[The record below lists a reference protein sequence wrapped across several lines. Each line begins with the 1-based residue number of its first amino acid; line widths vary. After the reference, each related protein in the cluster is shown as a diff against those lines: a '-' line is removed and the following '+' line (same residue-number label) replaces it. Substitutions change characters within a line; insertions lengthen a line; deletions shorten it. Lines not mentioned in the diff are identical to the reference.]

1 MSEPATTGTEERV
14 QLTPE
19 RVLRGATA
27 IADSSGIAALTMRSL
42 AQELRV
48 KPMSLYHH
56 VANKEEILNGIV
68 DAVFGEIELP
78 SPEDDWRTAM
88 RQRAISAR
96 LVLGRHAWA
105 TPLMSSRT
113 SPGPATLRHHDAV
126 IGTLRRGGF
135 SVALAAHAF
144 SVIDSYIY
152 GFALQEATLP
162 FDSPDSAAE
171 VAEQI
176 FKQFPTDT
184 YPYLAELTVAHV
196 LQPGYD
202 YGDEFVFGLDLILDG
217 LERSLADSI
226 GDRESSQD

>member
-14 QLTPE
+14 QLNPE
-19 RVLRGATA
+19 RVLRAATA

-78 SPEDDWRTAM
+78 SPEDDWRAAM

-96 LVLGRHAWA
+96 QVLGRHAWA

-152 GFALQEATLP
+152 GFALQEAALP
-162 FDSPDSAAE
+162 FDGPDTAAE

-176 FKQFPTDT
+176 FAHFPTDA
-184 YPYLAELTVAHV
+184 YPHLAELTIEHV

-217 LERSLADSI
+217 LERSLAD
-226 GDRESSQD
+226 QV